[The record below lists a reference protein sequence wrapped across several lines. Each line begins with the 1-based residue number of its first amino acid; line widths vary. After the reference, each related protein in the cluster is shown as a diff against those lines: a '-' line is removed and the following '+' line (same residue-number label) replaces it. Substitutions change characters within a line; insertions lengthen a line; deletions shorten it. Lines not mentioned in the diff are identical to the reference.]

1 MAKRLSNDQFQTL
14 ASFHYAL
21 RKLLRASENV
31 AMDLGLTPQ
40 HHQALLALRG
50 APDRMPCTIGDL
62 AELLQI
68 KHHSTV
74 GLVNRLVH
82 HGYVVR
88 EQGKEDRRNVFVKLT
103 KEGSSVLDRMGAA
116 HHYELQFITPEL
128 MNLLSE
134 PE

>member
-14 ASFHYAL
+14 AAFRHAL
-21 RKLLRASENV
+21 RKLLRASENA
-31 AMDLGLTPQ
+31 AMEIGLTPQ

-62 AELLQI
+62 AERLQI

-74 GLVNRLVH
+74 GLVNRLAL

-88 EQGKEDRRNVFVKLT
+88 EQGKEDRRQVFVKLT
-103 KEGSSVLDRMGAA
+103 KEGNSVLDKMGEV
-116 HHYELQFITPEL
+116 HHYELQFLTPK
-128 MNLLSE
+128 LLSLL
-134 PE
+134 PES

>member
-14 ASFHYAL
+14 AAFRHAL
-21 RKLLRASENV
+21 RKLLRASEHA
-31 AMDLGLTPQ
+31 AMEIGLTPQ

-62 AELLQI
+62 AERLQI

-74 GLVNRLVH
+74 GLVNRLAL

-88 EQGKEDRRNVFVKLT
+88 EQGKEDRRQVFVKLT
-103 KEGSSVLDRMGAA
+103 KEGNSVLDKMGEV
-116 HHYELQFITPEL
+116 HHYELQFLTPKLLSLLPEL
-128 MNLLSE
+128 
-134 PE
+134 